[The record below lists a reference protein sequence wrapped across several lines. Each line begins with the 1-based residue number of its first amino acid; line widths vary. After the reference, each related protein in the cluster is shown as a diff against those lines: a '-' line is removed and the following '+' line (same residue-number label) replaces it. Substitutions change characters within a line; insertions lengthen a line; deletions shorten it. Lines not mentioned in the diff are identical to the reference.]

1 MVGDNLNEAVGT
13 EKIRDYIWYTET
25 RQPFPATKPG
35 HPYLL
40 GTNNGTAYY
49 FYYKPNSV
57 TVLDY
62 AFLATITD
70 QAEGFIIYADR
81 CALPESRLTE
91 MGIVFKKI
99 PRDITR
105 L

>member
-1 MVGDNLNEAVGT
+1 MIGDDLNEAVGT

-25 RQPFPATKPG
+25 RQPLPATKPD

-49 FYYKPNSV
+49 FYYEPDKV
-57 TVLDY
+57 TVLDH

-70 QAEGFIIYADR
+70 KAEGFIIYADR
-81 CALPESRLTE
+81 CTLPENRLAE
-91 MGIVFKKI
+91 LGIVFKKI